1 MTNTQVKIDVWSD
14 YVCPFCYLEQPV
26 LDRIEKEF
34 AGAVEITWRAFELR
48 PDPEPTLDPKG
59 EYLRDI
65 WARAVYPMADQR
77 GMILRLPPVQPRS
90 RLAHEAVAFAR
101 ARGKATELNEALFQ
115 AFFVSGDDIG
125 ELDII
130 LRHAA
135 GLGLEVATLRRALT
149 ERVYRD
155 EVLADEE
162 LARTLGVS
170 GVPAITVRSASD
182 PIESAVISVGAQPYE
197 AVRKVVGRFADT
209 TVSDADD

>member
-14 YVCPFCYLEQPV
+14 YVCPFCYLEQPL

-34 AGAVEITWRAFELR
+34 AGAVEITWRALLR

-59 EYLRDI
+59 EYLREI

-162 LARTLGVS
+162 RARTLGVS